1 MIMTKKE
8 LIAALTDLGQT
19 GLSKLKVDELQT
31 LHSSLTAP
39 KKTKEKKVKVPMTE
53 ADPKYNMYFIALPK
67 AIRDRV
73 IADKLCPRALYNEYR
88 KRGREHM
95 LSTYASTK

>member
-1 MIMTKKE
+1 MIKKE
-8 LIAALTDLGQT
+8 LISALTDLGQT
-19 GLSKLKVDELQT
+19 GLSKMKVDELQQLYT
-31 LHSSLTAP
+31 SLTTP
-39 KKTKEKKVKVPMTE
+39 KKTKEKKVKEAMTE
-53 ADPKYNMYFIALPK
+53 ADPKYSMYFIALPK

-95 LSTYASTK
+95 LTTYESTN